1 MEKTKEILKD
11 LCSMVSVSGYEHRS
25 AKALAEKYGDYFDNS
40 YVDKFG
46 NCVFVKKSEKENAP
60 KLLVDAHF
68 DEVGMLVSSIE
79 EDGFLHI
86 SGVGGLDTRIFPA
99 AEVTVYGKKEIYG
112 VIASTPPHLQSEKT
126 SKATPK
132 TDSIII
138 DTGYTK
144 EELSAIV
151 RVGDPVRLKGDFKEL
166 ANGYVLSRALD
177 DKACV
182 CAALISLM
190 NADKSK
196 LAYDVYL
203 TVSAQEETGRCGAS
217 FVASDIKPDLA
228 VIIDVNFARCE
239 NVTEFESIECGG
251 GAGIDISALTDR
263 RLTKEIMKIA
273 EQNGIEYQTI
283 CEPDSTGTNNELVM
297 ISGTGVRT
305 AVMSIP
311 LMAMHTTSEA
321 VCVKDV
327 ESLADILRAIYVT
340 KGL

>member
-1 MEKTKEILKD
+1 MEQTRDILKD
-11 LCSMVSVSGYEHRS
+11 LCASVSVSGYEYLS
-25 AKALAEKYGDYFDNS
+25 AKTLVGKYEGYFDKS

-46 NCVFVKKSEKENAP
+46 NCVFVMKSGSENAP
-60 KLLVDAHF
+60 KLLIDAHF

-79 EDGFLHI
+79 DGGFLHV

-99 AEVTVYGKKEIYG
+99 AEVTVYGKKEVYG
-112 VIASTPPHLQSEKT
+112 VVASTPPHLQTEKT
-126 SKATPK
+126 SKSTPK
-132 TDSIII
+132 IDDIII

-144 EELSAIV
+144 EELSKLI
-151 RVGDPVRLKGDFKEL
+151 RVGDPVRLKGDFKEI
-166 ANGYVLSRALD
+166 ANGYVLSRTLD

-182 CAALISLM
+182 CAALISLL
-190 NADKSK
+190 NADRKK

-203 TVSAQEETGRCGAS
+203 AISAQEETGRCGAS
-217 FVASDIKPDLA
+217 FVATDIKPDLA
-228 VIIDVNFARCE
+228 VIIDVNFARCG
-239 NVTEFESIECGG
+239 NISEFESIKCGD

-263 RLTKEIMKIA
+263 YLTKKIMKIA
-273 EQNGIEYQTI
+273 SENNIAYQTI

-321 VCVKDV
+321 VCIKDI

>member
-1 MEKTKEILKD
+1 MEQTKDILKD
-11 LCSMVSVSGYEHRS
+11 LCSMVSVSGHEHAS
-25 AKALAEKYGDYFDNS
+25 AKSLADRYGGNFDNS

-46 NCVFVKKSEKENAP
+46 NCVFVMKSGCENAP
-60 KLLVDAHF
+60 RLLIDAHF

-79 EDGFLHI
+79 DGGFLHV

-99 AEVTVYGKKEIYG
+99 AEVTVYGKKEVYG
-112 VIASTPPHLQSEKT
+112 VVASTPPHLQTEKT
-126 SKATPK
+126 SKSTPK
-132 TDSIII
+132 TDDILI

-144 EELSAIV
+144 EELSSLV
-151 RVGDPVRLKGDFKEL
+151 RIGDPVRLKGDFKEI

-190 NADKSK
+190 DIDRGK
-196 LAYDVYL
+196 LAYDIYL

-217 FVASDIKPDLA
+217 FVATDIKPDLA
-228 VIIDVNFARCE
+228 IIIDVNFARCE
-239 NVTEFESIECGG
+239 NVSEFESIKCGD

-263 RLTKEIMKIA
+263 RFTKAIMKIA
-273 EQNGIEYQTI
+273 GENNIAHQTI
-283 CEPDSTGTNNELVM
+283 CEPDSTGTNNELIM

-305 AVMSIP
+305 SVMSIP

-321 VCVKDV
+321 VSLKDI
-327 ESLADILRAIYVT
+327 ESLADILRVIYVT